1 MTASVRSFIRRKNR
15 QKTPGGCTYSM
26 IEHDSIVLSRPYGYI
41 TKEVLQSILRQNIR
55 HTDLLKKQ
63 NKQAL
68 ILTDLSK
75 VTGISP
81 GARSA
86 TAEIKHFASEKSALY
101 GANAFITLIATYVI
115 RLSKVGGNTHIFS
128 TKRQAINWLQDKK
141 SFPRLRMARLI
152 AVAIAAM
159 GAMVVVGWYLG
170 IDMLRSLG
178 PLLDPINPVVGVNF
192 VVAGLCLF
200 LLTYQKT
207 LWRVIL
213 ASVGAV
219 WLVIFGTVVI
229 LKSRVGISI
238 PIDAWTFPA
247 KFNLEVPPC
256 PEPVAFLLALAG
268 VMILFATTPL
278 VRKLPSRIFRSVMI
292 ISVLRILIHMIAL
305 GLYLTEERMLS
316 VLIVMLG
323 IDATLVLITYRSPG
337 RFPVARR
344 IMQRY
349 GEGIGIF
356 VVVAIVS
363 IFAWQRA
370 LQIEESGTLNRT
382 ADAVTVEIDSS
393 VDVIRGYKAFFGS
406 SVFVDASEF
415 DSYFTESGLR
425 ESNPGIASIGF
436 LQSMPSASG
445 SLYPITFVTPGSNA
459 ANYGA
464 DMGTDQET
472 RQLLE
477 KARDTGRIISSDDT
491 DHAPLV
497 KSAPHHELLIM
508 SALYD
513 TSDGEPMTV
522 TERRD
527 RLRGFVVA
535 EFDYDSFFS
544 SFFNNFPTDK
554 DIPLIVA
561 DVHDGQILYR
571 SPAVQYHAN
580 DIVSTRIITAADHS
594 WSISILKHSLGMGGI
609 FFGPTTVLLGGMTL
623 GVLVASLVVVLAR
636 RRRAVLEL
644 AETITAD
651 LEVERNHAMQ
661 IARKDDAIIADI
673 GDALIVI
680 DAKGRVVLTNSRFTE
695 LFGQASDEIIGRNF
709 YEVLVLVDAQG
720 RVIPE
725 RQGSIARSLRDNT
738 KVTVSLSDGLYYKR
752 KDGVV
757 FPAAYTVSPIEVD
770 GKVSGVIEI
779 IRDIS
784 AEAEIDRAK
793 TEFISLASHQLR
805 TPLTAAKWY
814 SELLL
819 DGEVGALEPAQEKYV
834 QKVRSATLRTIEL
847 VGSLLNLSRLEMRS
861 IMVEPELTDVVKL
874 AQEMVKDAA
883 EQINSRKVIMRERYS
898 ERPIIVRVDPNL
910 VRIMIENF
918 LSNAI
923 KYSPEGATITLAVMA
938 DKDGTLISVQDTGYG
953 IPKRQQDKIFTKL
966 FRADNIK
973 TKDTQGTGL
982 GLALVKTLVEYSGGE
997 IWFESVEDVGSSF
1010 YIRIPPSGMKRKAG
1024 SKQLVS

>member
-1 MTASVRSFIRRKNR
+1 
-15 QKTPGGCTYSM
+15 M
-26 IEHDSIVLSRPYGYI
+26 IEHDSVVLSRPYGYI

-63 NKQAL
+63 NKQPL

-86 TAEIKHFASEKSALY
+86 TAEIKHFASAKSALY
-101 GANAFITLIATYVI
+101 GANAFITLIAHYVI
-115 RLSKVGGNTHIFS
+115 RMSQVGGNTRIFS
-128 TKRQAINWLQDKK
+128 TKRQALDWLQDKK
-141 SFPRLRMARLI
+141 SIPRPGIARLI
-152 AVAIAAM
+152 AVAIVAM
-159 GAMVVVGWYLG
+159 GTMVVVGWYLG

-178 PLLDPINPVVGVNF
+178 PLLDPINIVVGVNF
-192 VVAGLCLF
+192 AVAGLCLF
-200 LLTYQKT
+200 LLTFRKM

-219 WLVIFGTVVI
+219 WLVIFGMVVV
-229 LKSRVGISI
+229 LKSRAGINI
-238 PIDAWTFPA
+238 PIDTWTFPA

-256 PEPVAFLLALAG
+256 PEPVAFLLMLAG
-268 VMILFATTPL
+268 VMILLATTPL
-278 VRKLPSRIFRSVMI
+278 VRKMPGQIFRGAMI
-292 ISVLRILIHMIAL
+292 ISVLMILVLVIAF
-305 GLYLTEERMLS
+305 GLDLTDARMLS
-316 VLIVMLG
+316 MLMVMLG
-323 IDATLVLITYRSPG
+323 IDAALVLITYRNPG

-356 VVVAIVS
+356 VVIAIVS

-370 LQIEESGTLNRT
+370 LQIEESDTLNRT
-382 ADAVTVEIDSS
+382 ADAVTTEIDSS
-393 VDVIRGYKAFFGS
+393 VDVLRGYRAFFRS

-415 DSYFTESGLR
+415 NSYFTESGLR
-425 ESNPGIASIGF
+425 ESNPGIVSIGF
-436 LQSMPSASG
+436 LQNTPSAGG
-445 SLYPITFVTPGSNA
+445 SRYPITFVTPGSSA
-459 ANYGA
+459 ANYGV

-472 RQLLE
+472 RQLFE
-477 KARDTGRIISSDDT
+477 KARDTGRIISSDDV
-491 DHAPLV
+491 DHTPLV
-497 KSAPHHELLIM
+497 KGAPHHELLTM
-508 SALYD
+508 AALYD
-513 TSDGEPMTV
+513 ASDGEPMTV
-522 TERRD
+522 TERRN

-544 SFFNNFPTDK
+544 SFFDNFPTDK
-554 DIPLIVA
+554 NIPLIVS
-561 DVHDGQILYR
+561 DVHDGRILYR
-571 SPAVQYHAN
+571 SPAAQGNTN
-580 DIVSTRIITAADHS
+580 DIISTRIITVADHS

-609 FFGPTTVLLGGMTL
+609 FFGPTTVLLGGVML
-623 GVLVASLVVVLAR
+623 GILVASLVVVLAR
-636 RRRAVLEL
+636 RRQAVLEL

-673 GDALIVI
+673 GDALVVI
-680 DAKGRVVLTNSRFTE
+680 DAKGRVILTNSRFAE
-695 LFGQASDEIIGRNF
+695 LFGQTSDEVMGRNF
-709 YEVLVLVDAQG
+709 YEVLVLVDARG
-720 RVIPE
+720 RVVPE
-725 RQGSIARSLRDNT
+725 RQRPITRSLHGNT

-752 KDGVV
+752 RDGVV
-757 FPAAYTVSPIEVD
+757 FPAAYTVSPIEAD

-861 IMVEPELTDVVKL
+861 IMVEPKLTDVVKL
-874 AQEMVKDAA
+874 AQEMIKDAA
-883 EQINSRKVIMRERYS
+883 EQISSRKVIMRERYS
-898 ERPIIVRVDPNL
+898 ERPIMVRVDPDL
-910 VRIMIENF
+910 MRIMIENL

-923 KYSPEGATITLAVMA
+923 KYSPEGATITLAVMT

-953 IPKRQQDKIFTKL
+953 IPKQQQDKIFTKL

-973 TKDTQGTGL
+973 TKDTQGSGL